1 MKKDIYVDDE
11 EIKIIEH
18 KSKFLSLET
27 EENIIKIPVHLI
39 KLIQKAYSDDDG
51 TMSIAIFLETED
63 EYFLT
68 YEEVENIDLVFSN
81 MLDLKERT
89 NKFRVELYNIK
100 TQETI
105 DK

>member
-1 MKKDIYVDDE
+1 MKKDIYVNDE

-18 KSKFLSLET
+18 KRKFLSFNTT
-27 EENIIKIPVHLI
+27 EIEYKIPVHLI
-39 KLIQKAYSDDDG
+39 KLVQKAYTDESG

-63 EYFLT
+63 EYFFT

-81 MLDLKERT
+81 FIDLKERT

-100 TQETI
+100 TRETI